1 MTKRLLPLAGASLA
15 LLLATTGCNNNE
27 PANGALDPNTM
38 VYINVV
44 DGKTRAVANPDLP
57 DNPAHLSPTELVKQ
71 AEWLI
76 VNGGT
81 NNGGFDLW
89 LGGIIEEGEYL
100 TEHGRKAGEYQYK
113 LIDQA
118 KFVFWGDF
126 VLDINYKDPDRN
138 LKLDPTFFTA
148 KDVVFKDKDRNIIGY
163 IPQRILRAAWTEVQK
178 YFTAKEYDKVYQIFR
193 DTYQAYPCTPDEWAE
208 LKAEG
213 KN

>member
-1 MTKRLLPLAGASLA
+1 MTKKLLSLGVALTA
-15 LLLATTGCNNNE
+15 LLVTGCNKNE
-27 PANGALDPNTM
+27 PTNGALDPNTM

-44 DGKTRAVANPDLP
+44 DGKTRAVQNPDLP

-76 VNGGT
+76 MDGGA
-81 NNGGFDLW
+81 NNGGSDLW
-89 LGGIIEEGEYL
+89 LSGIIEEKDYL
-100 TEHGRKAGEYQYK
+100 ASHGRKAGEYQYK

-138 LKLDPTFFTA
+138 LKLNPTLFTA
-148 KDVVFKDKDRNIIGY
+148 KDVVFKDKNEIIIGY
-163 IPQRILRAAWTEVQK
+163 IPQRILRAAWGEVQK
-178 YFTAKEYDKVYQIFR
+178 HFNAKEYDKIYQIFR
-193 DTYQAYPCTPDEWAE
+193 ETYQAYPCTPDEWE
-208 LKAEG
+208 KLKAEG

>member
-1 MTKRLLPLAGASLA
+1 MTKRLLPLGVALTA
-15 LLLATTGCNNNE
+15 LLAITGCNNNE

-71 AEWLI
+71 AEWMLSTGAVDGI
-76 VNGGT
+76 RGE
-81 NNGGFDLW
+81 LW

-138 LKLDPTFFTA
+138 LKLDPYWFTA
-148 KDVVFKDKDRNIIGY
+148 KDVVFEDKDRNIIGY
-163 IPQRILRAAWTEVQK
+163 IPQRILRAAWAEVQK
-178 YFTAKEYDKVYQIFR
+178 YFNAKEYDKVYQIFR
-193 DTYQAYPCTPDEWAE
+193 DTYQAYPCTPDEWE
-208 LKAEG
+208 KLKAEG